1 MVSAECGVTTTM
13 STAGPGPGGASVG
26 RTPSTWR
33 STAARPAA
41 PAPRARTGTAGTS
54 SQVEDADA
62 ILCCFMKVH
71 DFVQIVPH
79 GDSGASARL
88 DPMSAI

>member
-1 MVSAECGVTTTM
+1 MTCDLCSGARWRVVSAECGVTTTM

-54 SQVEDADA
+54 SQVEDVVAK
-62 ILCCFMKVH
+62 LLFYE
-71 DFVQIVPH
+71 
-79 GDSGASARL
+79 GS
-88 DPMSAI
+88 

>member
-13 STAGPGPGGASVG
+13 STAGPGPGGESVG
-26 RTPSTWR
+26 RTQSTWR
-33 STAARPAA
+33 YTAARPAA

-54 SQVEDADA
+54 SQVRM
-62 ILCCFMKVH
+62 LMLMYCFVKVH
-71 DFVQIVPH
+71 EFLQIVPH

-88 DPMSAI
+88 DPMSAT